1 MNVVTI
7 INVSLRRKQQQQ
19 NTRAQMNLFSLNQQ
33 TWVECEQSM
42 IFEQMFTLLGN
53 MHLSVL
59 IIMIVLACFNETTMG
74 NMLSMNFWM

>member
-19 NTRAQMNLFSLNQQ
+19 HTRAQMNLFSLNQQ
-33 TWVECEQSM
+33 TWVEFEQSM
-42 IFEQMFTLLGN
+42 IFEQMFILLGN

-59 IIMIVLACFNETTMG
+59 IIMIVLACFYETTMG